1 MRQIKEIIYTAGV
14 LNRCEQIANL
24 KGFLKLRPYDNEFAH
39 HMTIQYGGIGVAL
52 PWYIGK
58 LDTFHTDWL
67 VADDKAMAVFGKP
80 LDDELWDVMLDLK
93 QVPHITLGTA
103 KDIAPVYSNGL
114 LMSKATHI
122 SLHMN
127 LDIRC
132 GAYCIMEDTEEPEW
146 IFGLEDLIER

>member
-1 MRQIKEIIYTAGV
+1 MRKIKKIICTAGV
-14 LNRCEQIANL
+14 LNRCEQIANI
-24 KGFLKLRPYDNEFAH
+24 KGFRRLRPYDNIFAQP
-39 HMTIQYGGIGVAL
+39 MIIKYERLGTKL
-52 PWYIGK
+52 PWYIGE
-58 LDTFHTDWL
+58 LDTFHADWL
-67 VADDKAMAVFGKP
+67 VADDKAMAIFGKP
-80 LDDELWDVMLDLK
+80 ESDDLWGELLDLK

-122 SLHMN
+122 SLHMK

-132 GAYCIMEDTEEPEW
+132 GAYCIMEDAKEPEW